1 MKQDIMVPEVGE
13 SVQEGVLAA
22 WLKNPGDFVQEGDDL
37 FELETDKATLNV
49 PSPAS
54 GVLTHGVEADT
65 EVEVGQVVG
74 QIDTEASAAEAND
87 DSRNGNGE
95 PSESPA
101 KTGTRTETPEGTLAS
116 GADASEADLDGL
128 PPAARRAAVEHG
140 VDPKKLT
147 GTGKGGRVTKE
158 DVLQAVSSDASAAA
172 DTAPAR
178 SEESVPSAP
187 TRPQTATAQGGQTR
201 KKLSNLRKKIA
212 ANLVAS
218 KQNSAHLT
226 TFNEVDM
233 SRIMA
238 IRSAYKDQFEKAH
251 DIKLGFMSFFVKAAT
266 FALQAYPEVNA
277 YLEENEVV
285 YNHFYNIGVALSTER
300 GLMTPVLKSVEHM
313 SFADIERTIIGFI
326 DRAGEKKLMPDDL
339 TGGTFTISNGGVFGS
354 MLSTPIPNP
363 PQTAVLGMH
372 TIQKRAVVVNDEIVV
387 RPMMYLALSYDH
399 RMIDGKDAIGFLKKI
414 KEYVEDPTQMLI
426 GL

>member
-1 MKQDIMVPEVGE
+1 MKQDITVPEVGE
-13 SVQEGVLAA
+13 SVQEGVLAT

-54 GVLTHGVEADT
+54 GVLTQGVEADT
-65 EVEVGQVVG
+65 EVEVGQIVG
-74 QIDTEASAAEAND
+74 QIDTEASASDAHDE
-87 DSRNGNGE
+87 SGNGE
-95 PSESPA
+95 QAASPA
-101 KTGTRTETPEGTLAS
+101 ETGGQSETPGVTTS
-116 GADASEADLDGL
+116 DGANLDGL

-140 VDPKKLT
+140 VDPATLT

-158 DVLQAVSSDASAAA
+158 DVLQAVSADASAGTGTTPARTD
-172 DTAPAR
+172 DTA
-178 SEESVPSAP
+178 SAP
-187 TRPQTATAQGGQTR
+187 TRPDAAPARGGQTR

-251 DIKLGFMSFFVKAAT
+251 EIRLGFMSFFVKAAT

-300 GLMTPVLKSVEHM
+300 GLMTPVLKNVEHM
-313 SFADIERTIIGFI
+313 GFAEIERTIAGFI

-414 KEYVEDPTQMLI
+414 KEYVEDPAQMLI

>member
-1 MKQDIMVPEVGE
+1 MKQDITVPEVGE
-13 SVQEGVLAA
+13 SVQEGVLAT

-54 GVLTHGVEADT
+54 GVLTQGVEADT
-65 EVEVGQVVG
+65 EVEVGQIVG
-74 QIDTEASAAEAND
+74 QIDTEASASDAHDE
-87 DSRNGNGE
+87 SGNGE
-95 PSESPA
+95 QAASPA
-101 KTGTRTETPEGTLAS
+101 ETGARSETPGVTTS
-116 GADASEADLDGL
+116 DGANLDGL

-140 VDPKKLT
+140 VDPATLT

-158 DVLQAVSSDASAAA
+158 DVLQAVSADASAGTGTTPARTD
-172 DTAPAR
+172 DTA
-178 SEESVPSAP
+178 SAP
-187 TRPQTATAQGGQTR
+187 TRPDAAPARGGQTR

-251 DIKLGFMSFFVKAAT
+251 EIRLGFMSFFVKAAT
-266 FALQAYPEVNA
+266 CALQAYPEVNA

-300 GLMTPVLKSVEHM
+300 GLMTPVLKNVEHM
-313 SFADIERTIIGFI
+313 GFAEIERTIAGFI

-414 KEYVEDPTQMLI
+414 KEYVEDPAQMLI

>member
-1 MKQDIMVPEVGE
+1 MKQDITVPEVGE
-13 SVQEGVLAA
+13 SVQEGVLAT

-54 GVLTHGVEADT
+54 GVLTQGVEADT
-65 EVEVGQVVG
+65 EVEVGQIVG
-74 QIDTEASAAEAND
+74 QIDTEASASDAHDE
-87 DSRNGNGE
+87 SGNGE
-95 PSESPA
+95 QAASPA
-101 KTGTRTETPEGTLAS
+101 ETGGRSETPGVTTS
-116 GADASEADLDGL
+116 DGANLDGL

-140 VDPKKLT
+140 VDPATLT

-158 DVLQAVSSDASAAA
+158 DVLQAVSADASAGTGTTPARTD
-172 DTAPAR
+172 DTA
-178 SEESVPSAP
+178 SAP
-187 TRPQTATAQGGQTR
+187 TRPDAAPARGGQTR

-251 DIKLGFMSFFVKAAT
+251 EIRLGFMSFFVKAAT

-300 GLMTPVLKSVEHM
+300 GLMTPVLKNVEHM
-313 SFADIERTIIGFI
+313 GFAEIERTIAGFI

-414 KEYVEDPTQMLI
+414 KEYVEDPAQMLI